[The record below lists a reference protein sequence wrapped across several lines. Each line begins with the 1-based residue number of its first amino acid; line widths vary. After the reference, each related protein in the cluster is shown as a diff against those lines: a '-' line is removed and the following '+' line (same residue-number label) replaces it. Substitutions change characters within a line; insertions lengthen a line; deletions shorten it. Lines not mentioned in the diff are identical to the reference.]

1 MKYFPAEK
9 LAMLINTMIFFSNPL
24 LLPIIITLTKGGTS
38 SKFIHIN
45 SLLSHAEAHIPHVSY
60 SNPNSKWFC
69 LDLRERLNIF

>member
-9 LAMLINTMIFFSNPL
+9 QAMLINIMIFFSNPL
-24 LLPIIITLTKGGTS
+24 LLPIITLTKGGAI

-60 SNPNSKWFC
+60 SNPNSKCLC